1 MEQQFMKTAF
11 FDFDGVVVDTEPI
24 YDIYWNEAGKRY
36 QTGIPNFASH
46 IKGTTL
52 PYILEKYFSDRSE
65 EFKEMVIRESMEFEQ
80 QMPFPPVPGAMEF
93 IHLLKSCK
101 SRFGHQFRRCQAK
114 TGLPPFETRQ
124 SVRYGRECRPDHKR
138 ETRSNVLFACRLRS
152 ACITFRQSGI

>member
-1 MEQQFMKTAF
+1 MKQQFMKTAF
-11 FDFDGVVVDTEPI
+11 FDFDGVIVDTEPI

-65 EFKEMVIRESMEFEQ
+65 EFKEKVIRESMEFEQ

-93 IHLLKSCK
+93 IHLLKSK
-101 SRFGHQFRRCQAK
+101 DRFGHQLRRCQAK
-114 TGLPPFETRQ
+114 TGFPPFETRQ

-138 ETRSNVLFACRLRS
+138 ETRSNVLFACRLRP